1 MLPELITWWT
11 RQMGDL
17 FAPVL
22 NGARTRLPDAL
33 LLTPGPDGIAIARRR
48 RGRTALPA
56 TVTDDGLRTAL
67 ARRRENLV
75 LSLSSPMLIREATLP
90 AAALGGLDRVLRYE
104 MDRLTPF
111 GPDDVYFSHR
121 LLSVDRARSTL
132 QVELAV
138 LPRARVLPIL
148 DRLTYAGAR
157 PDVLEAP
164 GPDGLVRR
172 IGITTRDAAKLAR
185 DRLLTRLTAMLCG
198 ALAVAV
204 VAVPLLRQSLALAE
218 VEAQISLLRPR
229 VDQVETLR
237 KRIAASTAGAGKIA
251 AARTQAGAV
260 LEILAVLTQTVP
272 DDTWLTNLSLR
283 QRSLVLEGH
292 SAAATKLLAAI
303 GAQPR
308 FRDPSFAAPVL
319 RAENG
324 GEVFTV
330 RTEFGS

>member
-1 MLPELITWWT
+1 
-11 RQMGDL
+11 MGDL

>member
-33 LLTPGPDGIAIARRR
+33 LLTPGPDGIAIAHRR

-138 LPRARVLPIL
+138 LPRAGVLPIL
-148 DRLTYAGAR
+148 DRLTNAGAR

>member
-33 LLTPGPDGIAIARRR
+33 LLTPGPDGIAIAHRR

-148 DRLTYAGAR
+148 DRLTNAGAR

-172 IGITTRDAAKLAR
+172 IGITTLDAARLAR